1 MRPPIVWTDTPNP
14 TDHTHIHTSISINQI
29 EYGIKRMLGAVDEK
43 VPVITTIRDEQ
54 LVPGLVPKGE
64 SVLQHDVRTFDGF
77 SWLVVQVILH
87 QLLTSTPACFHR
99 PLYFRCRSTSS

>member
-1 MRPPIVWTDTPNP
+1 MCGVVWCVVVCCVVGVKRPSRMRSDNTH
-14 TDHTHIHTSISINQI
+14 HTHIHPSHQKQI

-64 SVLQHDVRTFDGF
+64 SVLQHDVRTFDVFG
-77 SWLVVQVILH
+77 WLVVQTYV
-87 QLLTSTPACFHR
+87 
-99 PLYFRCRSTSS
+99 